1 MQLMAIYTKHKT
13 SFQIIGIIFLAIIL
27 RLFLFPIKLN
37 DYIVFLAKWWETIQ
51 NNGGILALKNQIG
64 DYTPPYI
71 FLLSLGT
78 YLTKNSLMYI
88 KLLSCILDFALA
100 FFLYFLV
107 KKHSKRKA
115 ILAFSLVLFS
125 PAVFINS
132 SLCAQCDVI
141 FTLFIIIFT
150 YFICSDKKRLA
161 LVCYGIALSFK
172 LQAIFVAPIFLY
184 LLLTRKIKIYDLI
197 YCCIGFIIFNIPS
210 LLLGRNILEII
221 AIYLFQTTE
230 YPGITR
236 SAPNLYSL
244 FNLHYVEIAP
254 WIKYSLTILTIA
266 LSVLIVIHKK
276 KKQQKYTNNDF
287 VIKMTLLSLL
297 VPFFLPGMMDR
308 YFYLANIFVIL
319 ILSLFNYNDKKVFL
333 LSGISFLA
341 YSLPTIA
348 IQCIGFGDLHQI
360 LLYVA
365 TIGNI
370 YIIYSTLKTALH

>member
-1 MQLMAIYTKHKT
+1 MVSNDINKYIENSKIRGKLCRWENNTVNVLIT
-13 SFQIIGIIFLAIIL
+13 
-27 RLFLFPIKLN
+27 PI
-37 DYIVFLAKWWETIQ
+37 VAGV
-51 NNGGILALKNQIG
+51 NNKEV
-64 DYTPPYI
+64 
-71 FLLSLGT
+71 
-78 YLTKNSLMYI
+78 MY
-88 KLLSCILDFALA
+88 S
-100 FFLYFLV
+100 YV
-107 KKHSKRKA
+107 EKA
-115 ILAFSLVLFS
+115 ILSWNQHLKTNNI
-125 PAVFINS
+125 AV
-132 SLCAQCDVI
+132 Q
-141 FTLFIIIFT
+141 
-150 YFICSDKKRLA
+150 
-161 LVCYGIALSFK
+161 
-172 LQAIFVAPIFLY
+172 
-184 LLLTRKIKIYDLI
+184 
-197 YCCIGFIIFNIPS
+197 
-210 LLLGRNILEII
+210 
-221 AIYLFQTTE
+221 FQTTE

-370 YIIYSTLKTALH
+370 YII